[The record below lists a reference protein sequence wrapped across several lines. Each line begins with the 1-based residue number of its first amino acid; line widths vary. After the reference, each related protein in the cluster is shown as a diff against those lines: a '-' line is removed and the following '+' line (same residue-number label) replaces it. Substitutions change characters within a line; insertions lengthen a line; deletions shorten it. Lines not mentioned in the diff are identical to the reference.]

1 MIACRDRAVN
11 MIVGV
16 DSKTNGTT
24 WCRDRTCRV
33 VFVEPVFAAAF
44 DNSVAVVVAV
54 VAVHALVP
62 ILSW

>member
-1 MIACRDRAVN
+1 

-24 WCRDRTCRV
+24 WCLDRSCRV
-33 VFVEPVFAAAF
+33 AFVEPAFAAAF
-44 DNSVAVVVAV
+44 DNSVAVVV
-54 VAVHALVP
+54 VAADAPVP